1 MTKGAGHKSGHAAN
15 VAEAH
20 RKAELARE
28 HEEATKSKR
37 GSANRV
43 LDVKET
49 KLLDEL
55 RKSLTPMMVRLVDG
69 GAVATAIPNRKHM
82 LKKTTIRRDD
92 TTATTTGGARER
104 EENDDDDD
112 DDDENTTA
120 RKKTKTT
127 KTKKRRRRET
137 KGVEDHREEVF
148 TTRRRQKKE
157 TSVKTYVNKA
167 ERKRLEKQRA
177 KRRRRDTLV
186 L

>member
-28 HEEATKSKR
+28 HERRNRSKFPR
-37 GSANRV
+37 TASWTS
-43 LDVKET
+43 KT

-112 DDDENTTA
+112 DYDENTTA

-167 ERKRLEKQRA
+167 ERKRLKKQRA
-177 KRRRRDTLV
+177 KQRRETV

>member
-28 HEEATKSKR
+28 HDEATKSKR

-55 RKSLTPMMVRLVDG
+55 RKSLTPMMVRQVDG

-82 LKKTTIRRDD
+82 LKKTTTRR
-92 TTATTTGGARER
+92 
-104 EENDDDDD
+104 DDDD
-112 DDDENTTA
+112 DDDENAAT

-137 KGVEDHREEVF
+137 KGVEDDREEVF

-157 TSVKTYVNKA
+157 TSGKTYVNKA
-167 ERKRLEKQRA
+167 ERKRLKKQRA
-177 KRRRRDTLV
+177 KQRRETV

>member
-82 LKKTTIRRDD
+82 LKKTTTRRDD

-112 DDDENTTA
+112 ENTTA
-120 RKKTKTT
+120 GKKTKTT

-167 ERKRLEKQRA
+167 ERKRLKKQRA
-177 KRRRRDTLV
+177 KQRRETV

>member
-55 RKSLTPMMVRLVDG
+55 RKSLTPMMVRQVDG

-82 LKKTTIRRDD
+82 LKKTTTRRDDD

-104 EENDDDDD
+104 EENDDDD
-112 DDDENTTA
+112 ENAAT

-137 KGVEDHREEVF
+137 KGVEDDREEVF

-157 TSVKTYVNKA
+157 TSGKTYVNKA
-167 ERKRLEKQRA
+167 ERKRLKKQRA
-177 KRRRRDTLV
+177 KQRRETV

>member
-55 RKSLTPMMVRLVDG
+55 RKSLTPMMVRQVDG

-82 LKKTTIRRDD
+82 LKKTTTRR
-92 TTATTTGGARER
+92 
-104 EENDDDDD
+104 DDDD
-112 DDDENTTA
+112 DDDENAAT

-137 KGVEDHREEVF
+137 KGVEDDREEVF

-167 ERKRLEKQRA
+167 ERKRLKKQRA
-177 KRRRRDTLV
+177 KQRRETV

>member
-82 LKKTTIRRDD
+82 LKKTTIRRDE

-104 EENDDDDD
+104 EENDDDD

-167 ERKRLEKQRA
+167 ERKRLKKQRA
-177 KRRRRDTLV
+177 KQRRETV

>member
-82 LKKTTIRRDD
+82 LKKTTTRR
-92 TTATTTGGARER
+92 
-104 EENDDDDD
+104 DDDD
-112 DDDENTTA
+112 DDDENA
-120 RKKTKTT
+120 AAGKKTKTT

-137 KGVEDHREEVF
+137 KGVEDDREEVF

-157 TSVKTYVNKA
+157 TSGKTYVNKA
-167 ERKRLEKQRA
+167 ERKRLKKQRA
-177 KRRRRDTLV
+177 KQRRETV

>member
-104 EENDDDDD
+104 EENDDDD
-112 DDDENTTA
+112 ENAAT

-137 KGVEDHREEVF
+137 KGVEDDREEVF

-157 TSVKTYVNKA
+157 TSGKTYVNKA
-167 ERKRLEKQRA
+167 ERKRLKKQRA
-177 KRRRRDTLV
+177 KQRRETV

>member
-82 LKKTTIRRDD
+82 LKKTTTRRDD

-104 EENDDDDD
+104 EENDD

-167 ERKRLEKQRA
+167 ERKRLKKQRA
-177 KRRRRDTLV
+177 KQRRETV

>member
-55 RKSLTPMMVRLVDG
+55 RKSLTPMVRRVDG
-69 GAVATAIPNRKHM
+69 GSVATAIPNRKHM
-82 LKKTTIRRDD
+82 LKKTHYRDD

-148 TTRRRQKKE
+148 TTRRRQKK
-157 TSVKTYVNKA
+157 
-167 ERKRLEKQRA
+167 RRA
-177 KRRRRDTLV
+177 
-186 L
+186 

>member
-28 HEEATKSKR
+28 HDEATKSKR

-55 RKSLTPMMVRLVDG
+55 RKSLTPMRVRLVDG

-82 LKKTTIRRDD
+82 LKKTTTRR
-92 TTATTTGGARER
+92 
-104 EENDDDDD
+104 DDDD

-167 ERKRLEKQRA
+167 ERKRLEKQKA

>member
-92 TTATTTGGARER
+92 DTTATTTGGARER
-104 EENDDDDD
+104 EENDDDD
-112 DDDENTTA
+112 ENAAT

-137 KGVEDHREEVF
+137 KGVEDDREEVF

-157 TSVKTYVNKA
+157 TSGKTYVNKA
-167 ERKRLEKQRA
+167 ERKRLKKQRA
-177 KRRRRDTLV
+177 KQRRETV

>member
-92 TTATTTGGARER
+92 DTTATTTGGARER
-104 EENDDDDD
+104 EENDDDD
-112 DDDENTTA
+112 ENAAT

-137 KGVEDHREEVF
+137 KGVEDDREEVF

-167 ERKRLEKQRA
+167 ERKRLKKQRA
-177 KRRRRDTLV
+177 KQRRETV

>member
-112 DDDENTTA
+112 ENTTA

-137 KGVEDHREEVF
+137 KGVEDDREEVF

-167 ERKRLEKQRA
+167 ERKRLKKQRA
-177 KRRRRDTLV
+177 KQRRETV

>member
-28 HEEATKSKR
+28 HEEATKTKR

-55 RKSLTPMMVRLVDG
+55 RKSLTPMVRRVDG
-69 GAVATAIPNRKHM
+69 GSVATAIPNRKHM
-82 LKKTTIRRDD
+82 LKKTHYRD
-92 TTATTTGGARER
+92 TTKAKTGARER

-112 DDDENTTA
+112 EDEDNTA
-120 RKKTKTT
+120 RKKK
-127 KTKKRRRRET
+127 KKKKRRRETNENPTGREET
-137 KGVEDHREEVF
+137 K
-148 TTRRRQKKE
+148 
-157 TSVKTYVNKA
+157 TYANKA
-167 ERKRLEKQRA
+167 ERKRLKRKKQKA
-177 KRRRRDTLV
+177 LKRRRDV
-186 L
+186 LL

>member
-28 HEEATKSKR
+28 HEEATKSKQ

-167 ERKRLEKQRA
+167 ERKRLKKQRA
-177 KRRRRDTLV
+177 KQRRETV

>member
-43 LDVKET
+43 LHVKET

-82 LKKTTIRRDD
+82 LKKTTTRR
-92 TTATTTGGARER
+92 
-104 EENDDDDD
+104 DDDD
-112 DDDENTTA
+112 DDDENAAT

-137 KGVEDHREEVF
+137 KGVEDDREEVF

-157 TSVKTYVNKA
+157 TSGKTYVNKA
-167 ERKRLEKQRA
+167 ERKRLKKQRA
-177 KRRRRDTLV
+177 KQRRETV

>member
-92 TTATTTGGARER
+92 DTTATTTGGARER
-104 EENDDDDD
+104 EENDDDD
-112 DDDENTTA
+112 ENAAT

-157 TSVKTYVNKA
+157 TSGKTYVNKA
-167 ERKRLEKQRA
+167 ERKRLKKQRA
-177 KRRRRDTLV
+177 KQRRETV

>member
-28 HEEATKSKR
+28 HDEATKSKR

-82 LKKTTIRRDD
+82 LKKTTTRR
-92 TTATTTGGARER
+92 
-104 EENDDDDD
+104 DDD
-112 DDDENTTA
+112 DDDENA
-120 RKKTKTT
+120 AAGKKTKTT

-167 ERKRLEKQRA
+167 ERKRLKKQRA
-177 KRRRRDTLV
+177 KQRRETV

>member
-28 HEEATKSKR
+28 HDEATKSKR

-55 RKSLTPMMVRLVDG
+55 RKSLTPMMVRQVDG

-92 TTATTTGGARER
+92 DTTATTTGGARER
-104 EENDDDDD
+104 EENDDDD
-112 DDDENTTA
+112 ENAAT

-137 KGVEDHREEVF
+137 KGVEDDREEVF

-157 TSVKTYVNKA
+157 TSGKTYVNKA
-167 ERKRLEKQRA
+167 ERKRLKKQRA
-177 KRRRRDTLV
+177 KQRRETV

>member
-104 EENDDDDD
+104 EGNDD

-137 KGVEDHREEVF
+137 KIVEDHREEVF

-167 ERKRLEKQRA
+167 ERKRLKKQRA
-177 KRRRRDTLV
+177 KQRRETV

>member
-28 HEEATKSKR
+28 HEEATKTKR

-55 RKSLTPMMVRLVDG
+55 RKSLTPMVRRVDG
-69 GAVATAIPNRKHM
+69 GSVATAIPNRKHM
-82 LKKTTIRRDD
+82 LKKTHYRD
-92 TTATTTGGARER
+92 TTKAKTGARER

-112 DDDENTTA
+112 DEDNTA
-120 RKKTKTT
+120 RKKK
-127 KTKKRRRRET
+127 KKKKRRRETNENPTGREET
-137 KGVEDHREEVF
+137 K
-148 TTRRRQKKE
+148 
-157 TSVKTYVNKA
+157 TYANKA
-167 ERKRLEKQRA
+167 ERKRLKRKKQKA
-177 KRRRRDTLV
+177 LKRRRDV
-186 L
+186 LL

>member
-112 DDDENTTA
+112 DDDDENTTA

-137 KGVEDHREEVF
+137 KVVEDHREEVF

-167 ERKRLEKQRA
+167 ERKRLKKQRA
-177 KRRRRDTLV
+177 KQRRETV

>member
-104 EENDDDDD
+104 EENDDDD
-112 DDDENTTA
+112 ENAAT

-167 ERKRLEKQRA
+167 ERKRLKKQRA
-177 KRRRRDTLV
+177 KQRRETV

>member
-112 DDDENTTA
+112 DDENTTA

-137 KGVEDHREEVF
+137 KGVEDDREEVF

-157 TSVKTYVNKA
+157 TSGKTYVNKA
-167 ERKRLEKQRA
+167 ERKRLKKQRA
-177 KRRRRDTLV
+177 KQRRETV

>member
-55 RKSLTPMMVRLVDG
+55 RKSLTPMMVRQVDG

-82 LKKTTIRRDD
+82 LKKTTTRR
-92 TTATTTGGARER
+92 
-104 EENDDDDD
+104 DDDD

-157 TSVKTYVNKA
+157 TSGKTYVNKA
-167 ERKRLEKQRA
+167 ERKRLKKQRA
-177 KRRRRDTLV
+177 KQRRETV

>member
-55 RKSLTPMMVRLVDG
+55 RKSLTPMMVRQVDG

-104 EENDDDDD
+104 EENDDDD
-112 DDDENTTA
+112 ENAAT

-137 KGVEDHREEVF
+137 KGVEDDREEVF

-157 TSVKTYVNKA
+157 TSGKTYVNKA
-167 ERKRLEKQRA
+167 ERKRLKKQRA
-177 KRRRRDTLV
+177 KQRRETV

>member
-28 HEEATKSKR
+28 HDEATKSKR

-55 RKSLTPMMVRLVDG
+55 RKSLTPMMVRQVDG

-82 LKKTTIRRDD
+82 LKKTTTRR
-92 TTATTTGGARER
+92 
-104 EENDDDDD
+104 DDDD
-112 DDDENTTA
+112 DDDENA
-120 RKKTKTT
+120 AAGKKTKTT

-137 KGVEDHREEVF
+137 KGVEDDREEVF

-157 TSVKTYVNKA
+157 TSGKTYVNKA
-167 ERKRLEKQRA
+167 ERKRLKKQRA
-177 KRRRRDTLV
+177 KQRRETV

>member
-104 EENDDDDD
+104 EGNDD

-167 ERKRLEKQRA
+167 ERKRLKKQRA
-177 KRRRRDTLV
+177 KQRRETV

>member
-28 HEEATKSKR
+28 HEEATKSKQV
-37 GSANRV
+37 SANRV

-55 RKSLTPMMVRLVDG
+55 RKSLTPMVRRVDG
-69 GAVATAIPNRKHM
+69 GSVATAIPNRKHM

-167 ERKRLEKQRA
+167 ERKRLKKQRA
-177 KRRRRDTLV
+177 KQRRETV

>member
-82 LKKTTIRRDD
+82 LKKTTTRR
-92 TTATTTGGARER
+92 
-104 EENDDDDD
+104 DDDD
-112 DDDENTTA
+112 DDDENA
-120 RKKTKTT
+120 AAGKKTKTT

-167 ERKRLEKQRA
+167 ERKRLKKQRA
-177 KRRRRDTLV
+177 KQRRETV